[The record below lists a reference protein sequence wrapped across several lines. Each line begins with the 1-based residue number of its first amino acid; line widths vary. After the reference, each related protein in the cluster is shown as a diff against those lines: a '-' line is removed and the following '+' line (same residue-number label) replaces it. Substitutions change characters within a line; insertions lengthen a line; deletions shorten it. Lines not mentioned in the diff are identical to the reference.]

1 MIFEQIILV
10 AGVCAPAAF
19 KRSFMSTWF
28 VNTRLV
34 SLFSCALCLGW
45 WTTIAAVLMSSGFSS
60 KLLLAVPG
68 SVIAYII
75 DRAIALLES
84 HVNLAELQCSRLLER
99 KD

>member
-34 SLFSCALCLGW
+34 GLFGCALCLGW

-68 SVIAYII
+68 SVIAYIV

>member
-34 SLFSCALCLGW
+34 GLFSCALCLGW

-68 SVIAYII
+68 SVVAYIV

>member
-1 MIFEQIILV
+1 MNFEQIILA

-28 VNTRLV
+28 VNTRFV
-34 SLFSCALCLGW
+34 DLFGCALCLGW
-45 WTTIAAVLMSSGFSS
+45 WTTLAAVLLSSGFSS
-60 KLLLAVPG
+60 RLLLAVPG
-68 SVIAYII
+68 SIIAYVI

-84 HVNLAELQCSRLLER
+84 RVNLAELHCSRLLER